1 MEMLDYSKYQTASA
15 IPEASSMIES
25 FRAIGYNI
33 ETAVADIIDNSI
45 SANAKNI
52 LINFDWKGADAWLFI
67 QDDGSGMNNEELIQ
81 DMRPESKNSNGERNT
96 KDLDR
101 FQLGLK
107 IGAIKQID
115 NTQQALLTEII
126 SAH

>member
-1 MEMLDYSKYQTASA
+1 MIDYSKYAATSV
-15 IPEASSMIES
+15 IPEASSMIET

-45 SANAKNI
+45 SANAKNVW
-52 LINFDWKGADAWLFI
+52 INFDWKGADAWLSI
-67 QDDGSGMNNEELIQ
+67 KDDGSGMNNEELIQ
-81 DMRPESKNSNGERNT
+81 DMRPESRNSNEERNT

-107 IGAIKQID
+107 TEAIKQID
-115 NTQQALLTEII
+115 NTEQALITEKI